1 MALVVPR
8 STAACLIVSD
18 KEGGLRGRYREP
30 SPELSFTNFV
40 GSLRAHALGY
50 ATGRLSR
57 S

>member
-8 STAACLIVSD
+8 STASCLIVSD

-30 SPELSFTNFV
+30 SPELSFANFV

-50 ATGRLSR
+50 ATGRLFPS
-57 S
+57 